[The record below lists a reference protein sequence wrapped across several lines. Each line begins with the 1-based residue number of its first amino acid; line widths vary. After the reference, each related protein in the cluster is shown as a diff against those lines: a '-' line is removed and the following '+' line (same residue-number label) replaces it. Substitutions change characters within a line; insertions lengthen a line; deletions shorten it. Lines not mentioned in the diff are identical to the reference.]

1 MERGYLNF
9 VDKILRPDQESNL
22 DIFSETWVRAT
33 RTTIVQP
40 GHMILKESYFI
51 FLTRQTSLIIFK
63 FNINHAKKENE

>member
-51 FLTRQTSLIIFK
+51 FLTR
-63 FNINHAKKENE
+63 